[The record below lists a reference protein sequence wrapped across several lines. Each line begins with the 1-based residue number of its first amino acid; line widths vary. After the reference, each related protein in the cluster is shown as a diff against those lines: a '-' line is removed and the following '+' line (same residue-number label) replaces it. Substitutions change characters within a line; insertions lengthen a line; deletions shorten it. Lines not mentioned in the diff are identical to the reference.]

1 MNHALKKEKYRS
13 GARGCSLK
21 YHVRESCAWNYTPR
35 PIEYAR
41 SDDKLPYLH
50 SGAVGDR
57 SLILPMQYCAAP
69 LSFVLTVIRGP
80 DAPRDICGRAM
91 HMRAVVTALREV
103 SNKKSSTS

>member
-21 YHVRESCAWNYTPR
+21 HHVRESCAWNYTPR
-35 PIEYAR
+35 PIEHAR

-80 DAPRDICGRAM
+80 DARAPSVGVPRIRGQ
-91 HMRAVVTALREV
+91 
-103 SNKKSSTS
+103 SSQVGGKIPLDV

>member
-1 MNHALKKEKYRS
+1 
-13 GARGCSLK
+13 
-21 YHVRESCAWNYTPR
+21 
-35 PIEYAR
+35 
-41 SDDKLPYLH
+41 
-50 SGAVGDR
+50 
-57 SLILPMQYCAAP
+57 MQYCAAP